1 MEIKLIKSK
10 YLNGCMDQNTYLVLG
25 KKEAVLIDAGA
36 EVQDVKNALAGRKL
50 EMVLMTHLHFDHIWN
65 LEKIVNEFNCPVF
78 IQSGAEKMLADSTL
92 NASFLI
98 NQKMEFNI
106 DKKYIKFYENNKV
119 KTDEFDIR
127 VIDTPGHTKD
137 SVCLLAQ
144 DNLFSGD
151 TLFAFGT
158 GRTDLAGGDEFEME
172 NSLKKLKELNYI
184 LLCPGHGETL
194 SK

>member
-10 YLNGCMDQNTYLVLG
+10 YLYGCMDQNTYLVLG

-36 EVQDVKNALAGRKL
+36 EVGDIKNTLAGRKL
-50 EMVLMTHLHFDHIWN
+50 KMVLMTHLHFDHIWN
-65 LEKIVNEFNCPVF
+65 LEKIVSEFNCPVF
-78 IQSGAEKMLADSTL
+78 IQKGAEKMMADSNL

-98 NQKMEFNI
+98 GQKMEFNI
-106 DKKYIKFYENNKV
+106 DKKYIKFYEKNMV
-119 KTDEFDIR
+119 KTDEFDIQ
-127 VIDTPGHTKD
+127 VINTPGHTKD
-137 SVCLLAQ
+137 SVCLLVQ
-144 DNLFSGD
+144 DTLFSGD

-158 GRTDLAGGDEFEME
+158 GRTDLAGGDESEME
-172 NSLKKLKELNYI
+172 NSLKKLKEIDYT

>member
-25 KKEAVLIDAGA
+25 KKEAFLIDAGA
-36 EVQDVKNALAGRKL
+36 EVGDIKNALGGRKL

-78 IQSGAEKMLADSTL
+78 IQSGAEKILGDSTL

-119 KTDEFDIR
+119 KTDEFDIL

-158 GRTDLAGGDEFEME
+158 GRTDLAGGDEKEME